1 MKCAKDCYNDVAS
14 VYVLAAQNVSS
25 ATTTK
30 TKLINTT
37 GVQGVRFIAICSA
50 YAGGT
55 GATWKLVEGDT
66 SVDTNLTDVAST
78 DYTATS
84 LTLCTDGNTDE
95 TVNVIT
101 YRGSKKYV
109 GANITTTSS
118 TSACYLGVL
127 AETFFHESAPVTAQ
141 TATART

>member
-30 TKLINTT
+30 TALVNTT

-55 GATWKLVEGDT
+55 GATWKLVEGSATAD
-66 SVDTNLTDVAST
+66 SGLTDVAST
-78 DYTATS
+78 NYAASS
-84 LTLCTDGNTDE
+84 LTLCTNGDDDANTQYIE
-95 TVNVIT
+95 YKGTA
-101 YRGSKKYV
+101 KYV
-109 GANITTTSS
+109 GANITVTTNS
-118 TSACYLGVL
+118 TSALLSCV
-127 AETFFHESAPVTAQ
+127 AITHHHESEPVTAQ